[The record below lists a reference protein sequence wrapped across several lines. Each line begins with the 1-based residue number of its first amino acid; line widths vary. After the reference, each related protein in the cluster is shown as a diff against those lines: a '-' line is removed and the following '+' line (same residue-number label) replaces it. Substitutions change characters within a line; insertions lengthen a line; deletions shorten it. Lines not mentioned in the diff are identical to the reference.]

1 MSSHRDRHTLPA
13 DYAERIRRMRKRLGM
28 TQKQMAAR
36 LGVSHITVCRW
47 EKGQIEPSAPSWQQL
62 RRLDEDDEGGLV
74 AEEPAPRDG
83 GRQEAP
89 IDFTANPEAV
99 RAVVEGERL
108 SFGHLENP
116 AFATEVSN
124 IDPLPHQRIAVYDH
138 MLNQPRLRFLLA
150 DDAGAGK
157 TIMSG
162 LYIREML
169 TRRLIRRILIVP
181 PAGLI
186 GNWQR
191 ELESLFNIHFTI
203 VTGADAK
210 HENPFVG
217 SSGDRVIVSVDT
229 LAGER
234 VFDCLKDEKV
244 EPYDLVIFDEAH
256 KLSVDRGADMRVRKT
271 DRYKLAESLAGVR
284 TVDAAWQ
291 LPWKPQHLL
300 LLTATPHQ
308 GKDYPYYGL
317 WRLLDPDV
325 LSTPD
330 AFALY
335 SPDERQRHF
344 IRRTKEEM
352 VRITGEPL
360 YPKRVSDTL
369 GYELSQGPVS
379 EQSLY
384 DQTTAYMRVV
394 YNKARMLNR
403 SAARLAMSVLQRR
416 LASSTFALLRSL
428 ERRVEKLD
436 ELIHKVEVGELTM
449 EQLLALQRDLE
460 RQDDPLDAKTADEEC
475 TPGDD
480 PALDDREE
488 NEAVET
494 ELLAGVIAA
503 SLADLIDERD
513 QVVSLLTL
521 ARQVHEKGEE
531 SKFEK
536 LRELI
541 AEPRFHDEKFIIF
554 TEHRDTLLYLVQR
567 LRGMG
572 FSGQIARI
580 HGGMNY
586 KQRQEEVDRF
596 RKPVSDGGARF
607 MVCTDAAAEGINL
620 QFCWIMVN
628 FDVPWNPSRLEQRM
642 GRIHRYGQKHDP
654 VQIVNLVA
662 PKTREGLVLNTL
674 LKKLQSV
681 RQSLG
686 NDKVFDSIG
695 RIFEGVSLKSYME
708 RAILDGAEAIADE
721 VEGRL
726 TPEQVEALA
735 SGERRL
741 YGDGGDVKRQLPRL
755 REDLSREA
763 YRRLMPGY
771 VARYLEH
778 AAPQVGLAI
787 EGDIADAFS
796 LMPTKKKAG
805 GSIFSMIETYPPD
818 FRQRLKVV
826 RPEAG
831 EHAIWVHPGEAVF
844 EAFRRE
850 TRRLLGSAA
859 LQGAVFVDPTAERPY
874 LFHVAV
880 VNVLRSADP
889 AFGEYTTDEVLECRL
904 VGAKQQEGSELD
916 LCPVEQLLLLRPAQD
931 VMPAAAQRLA
941 HHAGRLTDHAK
952 AFLIDRV
959 ARDMAASRRER
970 LLTDLA
976 DREQNVVRGFA
987 FQESELAEARQR
999 QAEKARA
1006 GNALA
1011 QKTLEEIKVQQR
1023 SLTERRDAAIAALRR
1038 EPELITP
1045 GQIAFIAHAL
1055 VVPSQ
1060 SKEDRERYD
1069 ADVEKIAMDWA
1080 RAYEE
1085 GQGAEVIDVHTPE
1098 LARRAGLTD
1107 NPGFDLLARY
1117 PQGDP
1122 RGERAIE
1129 VKGRARRGDIEVTDN
1144 EWARAANLQGSYWLY
1159 VVYDC
1164 ATNAPRPSRVRN
1176 PFVRLLARAKGSLLI
1191 SPSQIM
1197 QEGEQA

>member
-1 MSSHRDRHTLPA
+1 MNSYREHHMLPE
-13 DYAERIRRMRKRLGM
+13 DYAERIRRMRKRLGL

-36 LGVSHITVCRW
+36 LGMSHITVCRW
-47 EKGQIEPSAPSWQQL
+47 EKGLIEPSAPSWQQL
-62 RRLDEDDEGGLV
+62 RRLDENEELGS
-74 AEEPAPRDG
+74 AKEEPTPRDG
-83 GRQEAP
+83 ERQEPP
-89 IDFTANPEAV
+89 IDFTAHPEAV

-138 MLNQPRLRFLLA
+138 MLNQSRLRFLLA

-191 ELESLFNIHFTI
+191 ELETLFNLHFTI
-203 VTGADAK
+203 VTGVDTK

-217 SSGDRVIVSVDT
+217 SSGDRVIISVDT

-234 VFDCLKDEKV
+234 VFGRFKEEKV

-335 SPDERQRHF
+335 SPDDRQRHF

-384 DQTTAYMRVV
+384 DQTTDYMRVV
-394 YNKARMLNR
+394 YNKARLLNR

-460 RQDDPLDAKTADEEC
+460 KQDDPLDAKTADEER

-480 PALDDREE
+480 PDLDDREE

-494 ELLAGVIAA
+494 ELLAGVIAT

-513 QVVSLLTL
+513 QVISLLDL

-536 LRELI
+536 LREVI
-541 AEPRFHDEKFIIF
+541 ADPRFHDEKFLVF

-572 FSGQIARI
+572 YSGQIARI

-586 KQRQEEVDRF
+586 KQRQAEVD
-596 RKPVSDGGARF
+596 
-607 MVCTDAAAEGINL
+607 
-620 QFCWIMVN
+620 
-628 FDVPWNPSRLEQRM
+628 
-642 GRIHRYGQKHDP
+642 
-654 VQIVNLVA
+654 
-662 PKTREGLVLNTL
+662 
-674 LKKLQSV
+674 
-681 RQSLG
+681 
-686 NDKVFDSIG
+686 
-695 RIFEGVSLKSYME
+695 
-708 RAILDGAEAIADE
+708 
-721 VEGRL
+721 
-726 TPEQVEALA
+726 
-735 SGERRL
+735 
-741 YGDGGDVKRQLPRL
+741 
-755 REDLSREA
+755 
-763 YRRLMPGY
+763 
-771 VARYLEH
+771 
-778 AAPQVGLAI
+778 
-787 EGDIADAFS
+787 
-796 LMPTKKKAG
+796 
-805 GSIFSMIETYPPD
+805 
-818 FRQRLKVV
+818 
-826 RPEAG
+826 
-831 EHAIWVHPGEAVF
+831 
-844 EAFRRE
+844 
-850 TRRLLGSAA
+850 
-859 LQGAVFVDPTAERPY
+859 
-874 LFHVAV
+874 
-880 VNVLRSADP
+880 
-889 AFGEYTTDEVLECRL
+889 
-904 VGAKQQEGSELD
+904 
-916 LCPVEQLLLLRPAQD
+916 
-931 VMPAAAQRLA
+931 
-941 HHAGRLTDHAK
+941 
-952 AFLIDRV
+952 
-959 ARDMAASRRER
+959 
-970 LLTDLA
+970 
-976 DREQNVVRGFA
+976 
-987 FQESELAEARQR
+987 
-999 QAEKARA
+999 
-1006 GNALA
+1006 
-1011 QKTLEEIKVQQR
+1011 
-1023 SLTERRDAAIAALRR
+1023 
-1038 EPELITP
+1038 
-1045 GQIAFIAHAL
+1045 
-1055 VVPSQ
+1055 
-1060 SKEDRERYD
+1060 
-1069 ADVEKIAMDWA
+1069 
-1080 RAYEE
+1080 
-1085 GQGAEVIDVHTPE
+1085 
-1098 LARRAGLTD
+1098 
-1107 NPGFDLLARY
+1107 
-1117 PQGDP
+1117 
-1122 RGERAIE
+1122 
-1129 VKGRARRGDIEVTDN
+1129 
-1144 EWARAANLQGSYWLY
+1144 
-1159 VVYDC
+1159 
-1164 ATNAPRPSRVRN
+1164 
-1176 PFVRLLARAKGSLLI
+1176 
-1191 SPSQIM
+1191 
-1197 QEGEQA
+1197 